1 MKIEVKQNRY
11 DEKIKAMEI
20 TQNKM
25 KGKVKILSEND
36 IKVLMLRKKAIGEYL
51 KGNITKK
58 ELKTYGARLKTPLSV

>member
-25 KGKVKILSEND
+25 KGKVKIN
-36 IKVLMLRKKAIGEYL
+36 KRRKKTEEI
-51 KGNITKK
+51 KNTKK
-58 ELKTYGARLKTPLSV
+58 NYSEKEIFLFNAQKNASNLFAKYL